1 MRRAKKK
8 RKVTKKETR
17 ALPFVVGALVL
28 LGAVTVG
35 RMLVGNEETKKEP
48 AEPRI
53 VQKTVRKVPKQQK
66 QQPVE
71 IHLAP
76 DEETDEPQQ
85 PQPQQPVVRPDT
97 PKSEKG
103 SSSEPE
109 HVADVRTPQA
119 ESDTEPRDE
128 EIPQVDVRETEEPD
142 EPTKEQ
148 EVAEEEEK
156 HEPRRNVRYHPVRC
170 SNSVYSLSEAARA
183 GDVELVRKRLKEG
196 YPVCIRNEAGMTP
209 LHLAV
214 QNGRTAA
221 ARLLISRGA
230 DVLAKD
236 KQGRLPIDLTE
247 NEEIKALLKEA
258 EKVRTKELE
267 VFADIKRGET
277 KKLQEMLA
285 HGMSPD
291 VISEDGTTCILIEA
305 VCSRNNEAV
314 RILLKAGAKLS
325 TKGVGGKTAL
335 HIAAGNGDVETTQLL
350 LKAGADP
357 MTPGGNGATPLH
369 EAIWS
374 GKLET
379 VKLLLPLYK
388 KINFSPMYSGGVG
401 PPIAMAIYHG
411 REAVVQEMLKAGLK
425 VNSPMFEEPLLV
437 TAVKKGNVE
446 IVKMLLKAHARK
458 DAKDS
463 QGKVA
468 ADYASGEVA
477 RLLK

>member
-1 MRRAKKK
+1 MRRGQRK
-8 RKVTKKETR
+8 RKVMRKEAR

-28 LGAVTVG
+28 LGVVTVG
-35 RMLVGNEETKKEP
+35 KMLVGSEGTRESS
-48 AEPRI
+48 AEART
-53 VQKTVRKVPKQQK
+53 VQKTVRKVHKQQK

-71 IHLAP
+71 THLAP
-76 DEETDEPQQ
+76 DEKTDEPQQ
-85 PQPQQPVVRPDT
+85 PQPQQPVVRPNT

-109 HVADVRTPQA
+109 HVADVRTPGG
-119 ESDTEPRDE
+119 ETDTEPRDE

-267 VFADIKRGET
+267 VFADIKRGGT
-277 KKLQEMLA
+277 KKLHEMLA
-285 HGMSPD
+285 RGMSPD
-291 VISEDGTTCILIEA
+291 VISEDGTSCILIEA

-357 MTPGGNGATPLH
+357 MEQSENGSTALH
-369 EAIWS
+369 EAVWA
-374 GKLET
+374 GR
-379 VKLLLPLYK
+379 VDAVRALLPYYK
-388 KINFSPMYSGGVG
+388 KVNFSPIFGWVG
-401 PPIAMAIYHG
+401 SPIGMAVYYGKADI
-411 REAVVQEMLKAGLK
+411 VQEILKTGLD